1 MKTYSKSKSLT
12 SGVVSYSKKN
22 WAGAFRSIFNILLGF
37 EIGEV
42 VIEL

>member
-1 MKTYSKSKSLT
+1 MKTCPKSKSLA
-12 SGVVSYSKKN
+12 SGVLLYSKKN
-22 WAGAFRSIFNILLGF
+22 WVGAFRSIFNIVPGF